1 LSRWGSFPLEEVAA
15 CAAFDLVN
23 MVVVAIWD
31 MEGSSSGV
39 AALENGESGGRSAS
53 LKGLGVLPCCEWKD
67 SCPGAL
73 AWLRLGAL
81 GVCAPL
87 EVAYSPLDE
96 VCSSPDEGAGD
107 SGDDTSLSLM
117 LMTTSR
123 EAGEGG

>member
-15 CAAFDLVN
+15 CAAFDLVCI
-23 MVVVAIWD
+23 VVVAIWD
-31 MEGSSSGV
+31 IEGNSSGE

-96 VCSSPDEGAGD
+96 VCSSSEGAGD
-107 SGDDTSLSLM
+107 NGDDTSLLLM
-117 LMTTSR
+117 LTTTSR

>member
-1 LSRWGSFPLEEVAA
+1 MSHSGPFPLEEVAT
-15 CAAFDLVN
+15 CAALDLVC

-31 MEGSSSGV
+31 IEGSSSGV
-39 AALENGESGGRSAS
+39 AALENGDSGCWGSS

-73 AWLRLGAL
+73 AWLRLCAL

-96 VCSSPDEGAGD
+96 VCSSSEGGED
-107 SGDDTSLSLM
+107 SGDDTSLLLM
-117 LMTTSR
+117 LTVTS
-123 EAGEGG
+123 

>member
-1 LSRWGSFPLEEVAA
+1 VAA

-31 MEGSSSGV
+31 MEGNSSGV

-73 AWLRLGAL
+73 AWLRLGVL

-87 EVAYSPLDE
+87 EVAYSLLDE

-107 SGDDTSLSLM
+107 RGDDTSLLLM

>member
-1 LSRWGSFPLEEVAA
+1 VAA
-15 CAAFDLVN
+15 CAALDLVC

-31 MEGSSSGV
+31 MEGNSSGV
-39 AALENGESGGRSAS
+39 AALENGDSGGRSPS

-73 AWLRLGAL
+73 ACLRLGAL

-96 VCSSPDEGAGD
+96 VCSLSEGGED
-107 SGDDTSLSLM
+107 NGDDISLLLM
-117 LMTTSR
+117 LTVTS
-123 EAGEGG
+123 

>member
-1 LSRWGSFPLEEVAA
+1 
-15 CAAFDLVN
+15 
-23 MVVVAIWD
+23 

-39 AALENGESGGRSAS
+39 AALENGESGGRSTS

-87 EVAYSPLDE
+87 EVAYSPL
-96 VCSSPDEGAGD
+96 VCLSLDEGAGD
-107 SGDDTSLSLM
+107 NGDDTSLSLM
-117 LMTTSR
+117 LIATSQ
-123 EAGEGG
+123 EVGEEG